1 MPGYEVMTLVKR
13 MTKPEVAAVAK
24 RLGEELIKQGTLLR
38 RVENFGERKLSYVIK
53 DQQQVKHDSAQYIL
67 FYINAHRDDKAKIR
81 DALKLDQDV
90 MKVGIHEDDAF
101 DKKPD
106 FSCVDPLWRQE
117 SPFERF

>member
-53 DQQQVKHDSAQYIL
+53 
-67 FYINAHRDDKAKIR
+67 
-81 DALKLDQDV
+81 
-90 MKVGIHEDDAF
+90 E
-101 DKKPD
+101 
-106 FSCVDPLWRQE
+106 
-117 SPFERF
+117 